1 MRDISDTVCPVADK
15 ELVEETPC
23 EPDKPEDDC
32 EEVNKKF
39 LERCRKYRNCPDQ
52 GEEPVF
58 VCQQKQCVSRSQ
70 PIFIFILQGVWGLLC
85 EVFIILS
92 SKSV

>member
-1 MRDISDTVCPVADK
+1 MREIKTSLMLRDISDTVCPVADK

-32 EEVNKKF
+32 EEVNQKF
-39 LERCRKYRNCPDQ
+39 LERCQRYRNCPEQ

-70 PIFIFILQGVWGLLC
+70 PIYIFIL
-85 EVFIILS
+85 
-92 SKSV
+92 